1 MAETK
6 ASRQS
11 PSPSRQT
18 GPQLTD
24 ATGSGHRGDD
34 LANPTPPTGLGSP
47 GFTLE
52 SNPVH
57 PLEAAARQKAEKT
70 MKPTGSGKDC

>member
-1 MAETK
+1 MSNLK
-6 ASRQS
+6 SGRQS
-11 PSPSRQT
+11 PPPSRQT
-18 GPQLTD
+18 GPQQTD
-24 ATGSGHRGDD
+24 PTGSGRGP
-34 LANPTPPTGLGSP
+34 AVTESPPSGLGSP

-70 MKPTGSGKDC
+70 MRPGERGSGRDS